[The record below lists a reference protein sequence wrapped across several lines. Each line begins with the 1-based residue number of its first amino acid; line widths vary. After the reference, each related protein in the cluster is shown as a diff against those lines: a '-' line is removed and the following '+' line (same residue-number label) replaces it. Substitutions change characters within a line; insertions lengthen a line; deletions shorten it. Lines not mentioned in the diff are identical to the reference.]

1 MLKEIDELEIYVL
14 MDNVSDPFTKNSDG
28 IYWNESQYRHGI
40 RKQEKICGADY
51 CRACNG
57 LSLFIRVKIA
67 QTTHTLLFDT
77 GPDDGLVVENAA
89 KLGLDLKEVE
99 A

>member
-67 QTTHTLLFDT
+67 QTTLHYCSIRALMMCWLLKMLPNW
-77 GPDDGLVVENAA
+77 GWI
-89 KLGLDLKEVE
+89 
-99 A
+99 